1 MIEHFWKDK
10 YPAGITA
17 DINPDEFPNIQ
28 AVLKQ
33 SCHRF
38 ADKPAFSNLGKTLT
52 YGELY
57 TLSGAFAAWLQQHTD
72 LQPGDRIAVQL
83 PNVLQYPV
91 AVFGAMRAGLIV
103 VNTNPLYT
111 ARELEHQ
118 FNDSGAKALV
128 CLANMAHLAEKV
140 VPKTQVRHVI
150 VTEVADLLPPLK
162 RLLINSVVKYV
173 KKMVPAY
180 NLPKAVRFNDA
191 LALGKG
197 GAVTEAN
204 PQPNDVAVL
213 QYTGGT
219 TGVAKGAMLTH
230 RNLVANMLQCRALM
244 GANLHEGCEILI
256 TPLPLYH
263 IYAFTFHCMAMML
276 IGNHNVLISNPRDL
290 PAMVKELSKWK
301 FSGFVGLNTLFVALC
316 NSEAFRA
323 LDFSALKITL
333 SGGMALQLSVAE
345 RWKAV
350 TGCAICEG
358 YGMTETSPVAAVNP
372 AEANQV
378 GTIGIPVPS
387 TLCKVI
393 DDAGLELPLGEVGE
407 LCIKGPQVMK
417 GYWQRDEATAEILDS
432 NGWLKTGDIALI
444 QPDGYM
450 RIVDRKKDMILV
462 SGFNVYPNE
471 LEDVL
476 AALPGVLQCAAI
488 GVPDEK
494 TGELIKVFIVV
505 KPGMTLTKEQVMEH
519 MRANV
524 TGYKVPKAIEFRDA
538 LPTTNVGKILRRE
551 LRDEELKKQGLKKI
565 A

>member
-17 DINPDEFPNIQ
+17 EINPDEFPNIQ

-33 SCHRF
+33 SCQRF
-38 ADKPAFSNLGKTLT
+38 ADKPAFSNLGKTIT

-57 TLSGAFAAWLQQHTD
+57 ALSGAFAAWLQQHTD
-72 LQPGDRIAVQL
+72 LKPGDRIAVQL

-91 AVFGAMRAGLIV
+91 AVFGAIRAGLIV

-111 ARELEHQ
+111 AREMEHQ

-150 VTEVADLLPPLK
+150 VTEVADLLPPVK
-162 RLLINSVVKYV
+162 RVLINSVIKYV

-180 NLPKAVRFNDA
+180 HLPQAVRFNAA

-197 GAVTEAN
+197 QPVTEAN
-204 PQPNDVAVL
+204 PQANDVAVL

-244 GANLHEGCEILI
+244 GSNLHEGCEILI

-290 PAMVKELSKWK
+290 PAMVKELGKWK
-301 FSGFVGLNTLFVALC
+301 FTGFVGLNTLFVALC
-316 NSEAFRA
+316 NNDGFRA
-323 LDFSALKITL
+323 LDFSVLKITL

-358 YGMTETSPVAAVNP
+358 YGMTETSPVATVNP
-372 AEANQV
+372 SEANQV

-393 DDAGLELPLGEVGE
+393 DEAGDELPLGEVGE

-417 GYWQRDEATAEILDS
+417 GYWQREEATAEILD
-432 NGWLKTGDIALI
+432 NQGWLKTGDIALI

-476 AALPGVLQCAAI
+476 AGLPGVLQCAAI

-494 TGELIKVFIVV
+494 SGEVIKVFIVV
-505 KPGMTLTKEQVMEH
+505 KPGMTVTKEQVMEH

-524 TGYKVPKAIEFRDA
+524 TGYKVPRHIEFRDA

-551 LRDEELKKQGLKKI
+551 LRDEEVKKLGIKKS

>member
-1 MIEHFWKDK
+1 MTENFWKDK
-10 YPAGITA
+10 YPVGIATEI
-17 DINPDEFPNIQ
+17 DPDQYPNIQ

-33 SCHRF
+33 SCQRF

-57 TLSGAFAAWLQQHTD
+57 QLSGAFAAYLQQHTD

-91 AVFGAMRAGLIV
+91 VVFGAMRAGLVV

-111 ARELEHQ
+111 AREMEHQ
-118 FNDSGAKALV
+118 FNDSGAKALI
-128 CLANMAHLAEKV
+128 CLANMAHLAEQV
-140 VPKTQVRHVI
+140 VPKTGVKTVI
-150 VTEVADLLPPLK
+150 VTEVGDMLPPLK

-180 NLPKAVRFNDA
+180 NLPRAVKLTDA
-191 LALGKG
+191 LAKG
-197 GAVTEAN
+197 RGQAVKEAN
-204 PQPNDVAVL
+204 PSSGDIAVL

-230 RNLVANMLQCRALM
+230 RNLVANMLQAREMMASNM
-244 GANLHEGCEILI
+244 NEGCEII
-256 TPLPLYH
+256 VAPLPLYH

-276 IGNHNVLISNPRDL
+276 IGNHNVLITNPRDL
-290 PAMVKELSKWK
+290 PGMVKDLAKYK

-316 NSEAFRA
+316 NNEDFQK
-323 LDFSALKITL
+323 LDFSSLKITL
-333 SGGMALQLSVAE
+333 SGGMALQLATAE
-345 RWKAV
+345 RWTQI
-350 TGCAICEG
+350 TGSPVCEG
-358 YGMTETSPVAAVNP
+358 FGMTETSPVASVNP
-372 AEANQV
+372 IQQIQV

-393 DDAGLELPLGEVGE
+393 DDEGNELPLGAVGE
-407 LCIKGPQVMK
+407 LCVKGPQVMK
-417 GYWQRDEATAEILDS
+417 GYWQRQEATDEILDAD
-432 NGWLKTGDIALI
+432 GWLKTGDIALI
-444 QPDGYM
+444 QDDGYM

-476 AALPGVLQCAAI
+476 ATLPGVLQCAAV

-494 TGELIKVFIVV
+494 SGEAIKLFVV
-505 KPGMTLTKEQVMEH
+505 AKPGVTLTKEQVMTH

-524 TGYKVPKAIEFRDA
+524 TGYKVPKAVEFRDA

-551 LRDEELKKQGLKKI
+551 LRDEELKKVGAK
-565 A
+565 